1 MSNTSYVTSVS
12 VCEDTSQNFELF
24 DLLKQADPGYSAVDP
39 AKIKLYV
46 YDGAKWVLF
55 TAGFFTAVDK
65 DTLTLDASAIPN
77 FNGAKLIRV
86 LGYDSTGNTFTLD
99 VTVNVTPVN
108 DAPSGADESV
118 TVANGDVYVLGLA
131 DFGFTDPI
139 DGNAFKSVVVNA
151 VPASGA
157 LLLNGVAVTAGQEI
171 LASEIDAGHLT
182 YVAPASAGGDFGLTF
197 QVRDDGGIDPD
208 CGGVD
213 LDATPNTITFNVPS
227 PGLATLGDKVW
238 EDTNANGVQDAGEAG
253 IAGVTVVLKDA
264 TGTPISTTTTDTNG
278 NYSFTVTP
286 GTYSVAVQ
294 APAGYVVT
302 GQDQGGNDT
311 TDSDVNS
318 AGQSGNVTLVS
329 GQNNP
334 TLDAGL
340 YKLAELG
347 DKVWLD
353 SNSNGVQDAG
363 EAGVT
368 GVKVTLLDAAGNAVT
383 STTTDASGNYLFSN
397 LKPGTYSVQFDKTTL
412 PAGYAFTTKDV
423 GADSAD
429 SDADTTTGKTIQT
442 VLDSGESDRSWDA
455 GIVANTGNI
464 SGTVREDLDN
474 NNTGDAPIA
483 GVTVALVNPTTGA
496 IIATTTTDVNG
507 NYVFTNVPAGSYSV
521 VETNKTGYIDVS
533 DKDGG
538 NPNSISVTLTPGQS
552 STGNDFVD
560 ERTAAIGDKVWLDT
574 NANGVQDAGEAG
586 VSGVTVKLLDSTG
599 NVVSTTATDAN
610 GNYLFSSLA
619 PGDYAI
625 QVTAPA
631 GYVVTGKDQG
641 GNDATDSDI
650 DPTTGKTIN
659 TTLSAG
665 ETDLSW
671 DAGIYKTA
679 SLGDKV
685 WLDSNKNGVQ
695 DSGEAGVSGVTVKLL
710 DALGNVVATATT
722 DASGNYL
729 FSNLIPGS
737 YAVQVVAPTGYTF
750 TTKDSASATDLTDS
764 DVDATTGKTVLTTL
778 DSGENDL
785 SWDAGLVAPVV
796 AASYG
801 DKVWLDKNANGVQD
815 AGEAGLSGVTVK
827 LLNSAGS
834 VVATTTTDANGN
846 YLFTN
851 LTPGDYS
858 AQVVAPTGYF
868 ISAKDQG
875 GNDATDSD
883 FDPTTGK
890 TITTTLSANENDLS
904 WDAGLYQ
911 KASIGDKVWADCNN
925 NGIQDATESGV
936 PGITVKLLNAAG
948 AVVATTL
955 TDINGNYVFK
965 DLMPGTYS
973 VQFVAPTGYTFT
985 TKDVGSNDAVDSDVG
1000 GTTVIGTTNLITNG
1014 SFENGTT
1021 GWCGNGDYIEV
1032 NTAGAYG
1039 VSAVT
1044 GAMVLE
1050 LDANKTNTV
1059 TGVYQ
1064 DITTVAG
1071 QSYQL
1076 SVDVAQRAGYA
1087 ASTNTVEVFWEGV
1100 KIATIDPTSTALT
1113 KYTFTV
1119 TAADASSRLEFR
1131 EQAGDDDS
1139 VGGIIDNVSLVTIN
1153 GGGTVGTTI
1162 QTTLESGENDLT
1174 WDAGLTVKPVTA
1186 CFDFTGNTA
1195 TDGTDGNLLCYSNNG
1210 ISVNA
1215 SAFSRD
1221 KTTGAWAKAYLGAYG
1236 GGLGVTDSSE
1246 GTGSGNTHTVDNNGT
1261 RDNYVLFEFSQ
1272 TVVVDKAY
1280 LGYVVGDSDAKV
1292 WIGTVN
1298 GAFDSHITLSD
1309 AVLTSMGFTE
1319 VSAST
1324 LTSARWAELNAGG
1337 VAGNVLIVA
1346 ANPGQTDDYFKLQQ
1360 VVVSTPSAFCATDV
1374 SIGDKVWEDTNKNGV
1389 QDAGEAGIAGVTV
1402 KLLNGAGS
1410 VVATTTTD
1418 STGSYLF
1425 SKLAAGDYKI
1435 QVVTPNGYAITSKD
1449 AGGNDATDSDIDS
1462 TGTTGLY
1469 TLTQGSNNLTVDAG
1483 FYKPAAAAASIG
1495 DRVWEDKNFNG
1506 IQDSGE
1512 AGIKGVTVKLLNSAG
1527 SVVATA
1533 TTDASGNY
1541 LFSNLAAGDYKV
1553 QVVTPTGYYVT
1564 KQDQAGWN
1572 GTDSAVNASGYT
1584 GTIALAAGQSLLKA
1598 DAGLYRKAS
1607 VGDKVWLDSDS
1618 DGIQDSGECG
1628 VANVTVKLLNAAGAV
1643 IATTTTDS
1651 AGCYKFSNLDP
1662 GQYSLQFDK
1671 SNAYYYTGSYD
1682 WWGNAKTQNVSSTGY
1697 QWTTKDVGSNAYDT
1711 TDSDVA
1717 RVSSTYYNQGN
1728 TDKFTLVSG
1737 QYDSSRDAG
1746 VCPIVIDLD
1755 GNGIQTISRENANGT
1770 FDLFG
1775 TGVAVSSGWLSSGDA
1790 FLAIDANGNGVI
1802 DGINELFGGNGAGQ
1816 GFAKLASF
1824 DSNGD
1829 GVVDA
1834 GDAAFASLSVWRDA
1848 NSNQQTDAGELMSLS
1863 EAGVASMAVS
1873 YFALPAVDEQGNLH
1887 LERSTATL
1895 ADGSSVDMTDVYFNV
1910 DAAEAAQAG
1919 ITLPTISELLSNDVS
1934 LDEVLGASVAVGE
1947 VAAPVTVSD
1956 SAVAAL
1962 SQLSHLYE
1970 EQQFALAAA

>member
-1 MSNTSYVTSVS
+1 
-12 VCEDTSQNFELF
+12 
-24 DLLKQADPGYSAVDP
+24 
-39 AKIKLYV
+39 
-46 YDGAKWVLF
+46 
-55 TAGFFTAVDK
+55 
-65 DTLTLDASAIPN
+65 
-77 FNGAKLIRV
+77 
-86 LGYDSTGNTFTLD
+86 
-99 VTVNVTPVN
+99 
-108 DAPSGADESV
+108 
-118 TVANGDVYVLGLA
+118 
-131 DFGFTDPI
+131 
-139 DGNAFKSVVVNA
+139 
-151 VPASGA
+151 
-157 LLLNGVAVTAGQEI
+157 
-171 LASEIDAGHLT
+171 
-182 YVAPASAGGDFGLTF
+182 
-197 QVRDDGGIDPD
+197 
-208 CGGVD
+208 
-213 LDATPNTITFNVPS
+213 
-227 PGLATLGDKVW
+227 
-238 EDTNANGVQDAGEAG
+238 
-253 IAGVTVVLKDA
+253 
-264 TGTPISTTTTDTNG
+264 
-278 NYSFTVTP
+278 
-286 GTYSVAVQ
+286 
-294 APAGYVVT
+294 
-302 GQDQGGNDT
+302 
-311 TDSDVNS
+311 
-318 AGQSGNVTLVS
+318 
-329 GQNNP
+329 
-334 TLDAGL
+334 
-340 YKLAELG
+340 
-347 DKVWLD
+347 
-353 SNSNGVQDAG
+353 
-363 EAGVT
+363 
-368 GVKVTLLDAAGNAVT
+368 AAGNAVT
-383 STTTDASGNYLFSN
+383 STTTDANGNYLFSN

-412 PAGYAFTTKDV
+412 PAGYAFTTKDAAL
-423 GADSAD
+423 GTDLTD
-429 SDADTTTGKTIQT
+429 SDADTTTGKTVQT

-455 GIVANTGNI
+455 GIVASTGNI

-507 NYVFTNVPAGSYSV
+507 NYTFTNVPAGSYNV
-521 VETNKTGYIDVS
+521 VETNKAGYLDVS

-560 ERTAAIGDKVWLDT
+560 ERTAAIGDKVWLDA

-586 VSGVTVKLLDSTG
+586 VAGVTVKLLDSTG
-599 NVVSTTATDAN
+599 AVVSTTATDAN
-610 GNYLFSSLA
+610 GNYLFSSLT

-631 GYVVTGKDQG
+631 GYVVSGKDQG

-679 SLGDKV
+679 SIGDKV

-695 DSGEAGVSGVTVKLL
+695 DAGEAGVAGVTVKLL
-710 DALGNVVATATT
+710 NAAGTVVATATT
-722 DASGNYL
+722 DANGNYV
-729 FSNLIPGS
+729 FSNLTPGS
-737 YAVQVVAPTGYTF
+737 YSVQVVAPTGYTF
-750 TTKDSASATDLTDS
+750 TTKDAAAATDLTDS
-764 DVDATTGKTVLTTL
+764 DVDQTTGKTATVTVA
-778 DSGENDL
+778 SGENNTTV
-785 SWDAGLVAPVV
+785 DAGLVAPT
-796 AASYG
+796 ASYG

-834 VVATTTTDANGN
+834 VVSTTTTDASGN

-925 NGIQDATESGV
+925 NGLQDAGEAGV
-936 PGITVKLLNAAG
+936 PGITVKLLDASGN
-948 AVVATTL
+948 VVATTL
-955 TDINGNYVFK
+955 TDINGNYLFK

-973 VQFVAPTGYTFT
+973 VQFVAPAGYTFT
-985 TKDVGSNDAVDSDVG
+985 TKDVGTNDAIDSDVG
-1000 GTTVIGTTNLITNG
+1000 ASTVLGTTNLIVNG

-1021 GWCGNGDYIEV
+1021 GWCGNGDSIEI

-1039 VSAVT
+1039 VSGVT
-1044 GAMVLE
+1044 GAKVVE
-1050 LDANKTNTV
+1050 LDANTTCTV
-1059 TGVYQ
+1059 TGLYQ
-1064 DITTVAG
+1064 DVATVAG

-1076 SVDVAQRAGYA
+1076 TVDVAQRAGYA
-1087 ASTNTVEVFWEGV
+1087 AATNTVEVFWEGV

-1131 EQAGDDDS
+1131 EQSGDDDS

-1153 GGGTVGTTI
+1153 GGGTVGNTI

-1186 CFDFTGNTA
+1186 CFDFSGNSA
-1195 TDGTDGNLLCYSNNG
+1195 TCGTMGNVLSYTDNG
-1210 ISVNA
+1210 ISVHA

-1221 KTTGAWAKAYLGAYG
+1221 KASGAWATAFLGSYG
-1236 GGLGVTDSSE
+1236 GGLGVTDGSE
-1246 GTGSGNTHTVDNNGT
+1246 GSGSGNTHTVDNNGT

-1272 TVVVDKAY
+1272 SVVVDKAY

-1298 GAFDSHITLSD
+1298 GAFDSHVTLSD
-1309 AVLTSMGFTE
+1309 AVLASMGFTE

-1324 LTSARWAELNAGG
+1324 LTSAHWDDLNASGL
-1337 VAGNVLIVA
+1337 AGNVLIIA
-1346 ANPGQTDDYFKLQQ
+1346 ANPGQTDDYFKIQQ
-1360 VVVSTPSAFCATDV
+1360 VVVSTPNAFCATDV
-1374 SIGDKVWEDTNKNGV
+1374 SIGDKVWNDANMNGV
-1389 QDAGEAGIAGVTV
+1389 QDAGEAGISGVTV

-1410 VVATTTTD
+1410 VIATTTTD
-1418 STGSYLF
+1418 ANGSYLF
-1425 SKLAAGDYKI
+1425 EKLAAGDYKI
-1435 QVVTPNGYAITSKD
+1435 QVVTPNGYTVTSKD

-1483 FYKPAAAAASIG
+1483 FYKPAAATASIG

-1512 AGIKGVTVKLLNSAG
+1512 AGVKGVTVKLLNSAG

-1533 TTDASGNY
+1533 TTDANGNY
-1541 LFSNLAAGDYKV
+1541 LFSNLAAGQYKV
-1553 QVVTPTGYYVT
+1553 QVVAPTGYYVT
-1564 KQDQAGWN
+1564 KQDAAGWN

-1584 GTIALAAGQSLLKA
+1584 GTITLGTGEALTKV

-1607 VGDKVWLDSDS
+1607 VGDKVWLDSDN
-1618 DGIQDSGECG
+1618 DGKQDSGECG

-1643 IATTTTDS
+1643 VATTCTDS
-1651 AGCYKFSNLDP
+1651 AGNYKFTNLDP
-1662 GQYSLQFDK
+1662 GQYSLSFDK
-1671 SNAYYYTGSYD
+1671 SNAYYYTGTYD

-1711 TDSDVA
+1711 IDSDVA

-1737 QYDSSRDAG
+1737 QYDSSRDG
-1746 VCPIVIDLD
+1746 GICPIVIDLD
-1755 GNGIQTISRENANGT
+1755 GNGIQTVARENTNGT
-1770 FDLFG
+1770 FDLIG
-1775 TGVAVSSGWLSSGDA
+1775 NGSAIHSGWLSSGDA
-1790 FLAIDANGNGVI
+1790 FLAIDTNGNGKI
-1802 DGINELFGGNGAGQ
+1802 DNISELFGGNGAGQ

-1834 GDAAFASLSVWRDA
+1834 RDAHFADLTVWRDA
-1848 NSNQQTDAGELMSLS
+1848 NGNQQTDAGELMSLT
-1863 EAGVASMAVS
+1863 EAGVASLKVS

-1887 LERSTATL
+1887 LERSAATL
-1895 ADGSSVDMTDVYFNV
+1895 ADGKSVDMTDVYFNV
-1910 DAAEAAQAG
+1910 DATEVAQAG
-1919 ITLPTISELLSNDVS
+1919 GSLPSMADLLSTDVS
-1934 LDEVLGASVAVGE
+1934 LDTVLGVSVAAGEVAGASVAV
-1947 VAAPVTVSD
+1947 TVGD

-1970 EQQFALAAA
+1970 EQQYALAAA